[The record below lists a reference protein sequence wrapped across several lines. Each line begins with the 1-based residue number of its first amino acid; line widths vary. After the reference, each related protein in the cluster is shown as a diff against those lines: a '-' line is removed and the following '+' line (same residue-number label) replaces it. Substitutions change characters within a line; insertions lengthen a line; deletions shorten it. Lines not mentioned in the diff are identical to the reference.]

1 MIPNIKEW
9 EKVLMFRCI
18 QDPMIGPKPRNAF
31 MLPDLPDWEAWLH
44 IPSGTVHVKT
54 SHGRRHVVGMGNWSS
69 IELEKEKDGQ
79 IQNTGRATTE
89 ATDTQTRGPGRPR
102 KELLG

>member
-1 MIPNIKEW
+1 MGPNIQEW
-9 EKVLMFRCI
+9 EKVMMFRCV

-44 IPSGTVHVKT
+44 TASGTIFVKT

-69 IELEKEKDGQ
+69 IELYKEDPNGK
-79 IQNTGRATTE
+79 IQATNGASLEDKETKISGRT
-89 ATDTQTRGPGRPR
+89 R
-102 KELLG
+102 KETMV